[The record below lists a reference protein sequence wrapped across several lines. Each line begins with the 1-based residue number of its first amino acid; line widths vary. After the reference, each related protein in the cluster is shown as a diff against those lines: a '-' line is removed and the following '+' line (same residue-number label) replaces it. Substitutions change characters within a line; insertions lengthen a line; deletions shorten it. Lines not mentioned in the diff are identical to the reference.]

1 MKTIAWFARNGVA
14 ANLLMALIIVGG
26 LLTMR
31 TVKVEVFPEFDLGLI
46 TVTVPYLGAAP
57 EEVEEAVC
65 VRIEEAVQGLDGVKE
80 ITSVASEGFG
90 TVTIELTLSADS
102 RKVLED
108 IKSRVDAITTFP
120 EETEKPIVSELS
132 NRRQVVYVAVAGEAD
147 EKTLRHVAENVRDEL
162 QQIPVITLV
171 ELAAARPYEISIEVS
186 EQDLRR
192 YGLTFDSV
200 ANAVRRSSL
209 DLPGGS
215 VRTSA
220 GEILLRTKGQA
231 YQARDFEELVL
242 LTYPDG
248 TRLRL
253 GDVARVVDGFAE
265 TDQMARFDQ
274 KPAILVEIFR
284 SGEQSALAISDAVKT
299 YLEKARTRLPEGI
312 ELTMWQ
318 DSSDVLRSRLDLLVR
333 NGRNGFILVFLTLA
347 IFLRFRL
354 AIWVSLG
361 LLMAFLG
368 AIWLMPVLGVS
379 INLISLFAFILVLG
393 IVVDDAIVVGENV
406 FTEQH
411 RTGDG
416 PGGAVRGAGEV
427 ALPVV
432 FAVLTSVAAFLPML
446 NVPGAMGKVMRVVP
460 LIVIPCLLWSLVE
473 SLWILPSHLSHWRP
487 KAHIET
493 GGWHVWRRFQS
504 AFSRAL
510 DGFIQRIYRPVLAV
524 ALEWRYLT
532 AAIAIATLLFTTGLV
547 SMGALRFIFFPVV
560 ESDFV
565 SVAVTMPPGTPVAV
579 TAGAVEQL
587 EVAAEK
593 MRQELESRSGGGILV
608 RHMFSAVGEQPFLL
622 GQRRNAGIAAQRE
635 TFAHLG
641 EVTLELT
648 SAENRTVTGSE
659 MAALWGELT
668 GGIPDAVEVNFT
680 ATLFSPGED
689 INLQLTGPR
698 LDDLQQAADELKQVL
713 RGYAGVSEI
722 ADSYRTGKEELKLH
736 IKPSAEALGLTQA
749 DLARQVRQAFYGE
762 EAQRLVRGRDEIK
775 VMVRYPVEERR
786 SLGNLDNLRIR
797 TSDGAQVPF
806 YQVAEVVRGR
816 GFATIRR
823 VDRNRT
829 INVTAS
835 VDAALATPATIIE
848 SLKREVLPG
857 MATTYPGVRATFE
870 GQQAEQRET
879 IGGLL
884 RGFMMALILIF
895 ALLAIPLRSYLQ
907 PLIIMAAIPFG
918 LVGAIW
924 GHLLIGLDLTIL
936 SMFGLVALT
945 GVVINDSLV
954 MVDFINRHVRRSSD
968 LVKAVREAGAARF
981 RPILLT
987 SLTTFAG
994 LSPLMM
1000 ERSMQAR
1007 FLIPMAV
1014 SLAFGVLFATLI
1026 SLILVPAG
1034 YLIIEDL
1041 KALPGRLRGGEAG
1054 RKTGDQTGGQRLTG
1068 GVDVSQGPA

>member
-26 LLTMR
+26 LLSMR
-31 TVKVEVFPEFDLGLI
+31 SVKVEVFPEFDLGLI

-65 VRIEEAVQGLDGVKE
+65 VRIEEAVQGLDGIKE
-80 ITSVASEGFG
+80 ITSVASEGVG
-90 TVTIELTLSADS
+90 NVTIELTLGADA
-102 RKVLED
+102 REVLD
-108 IKSRVDAITTFP
+108 DVKARVDAINTFP
-120 EETEKPIVSELS
+120 EETEKPIISELS
-132 NRRQVVYVAVAGEAD
+132 NRRQVVYVAVAGDVE

-162 QQIPVITLV
+162 QQIPQITLV

-186 EQDLRR
+186 ERDLRR
-192 YGLTFDSV
+192 HGLTFDQV

-215 VRTSA
+215 VRTRA

-231 YQARDFEELVL
+231 YRGREFEDLVL
-242 LTYPDG
+242 LAGADG

-253 GDVARVVDGFAE
+253 GDVATVVDGFAE
-265 TDQMARFDQ
+265 TDQIARFDG
-274 KPAILVEIFR
+274 KPALLVEIFR
-284 SGEQSALAISDAVKT
+284 SGEQSALAISEAVT
-299 YLEKARTRLPEGI
+299 EYVERAQVLLPEGI

-318 DSSDVLRSRLDLLVR
+318 DSSEVLRSRLDLLIR
-333 NGRNGFILVFLTLA
+333 NGRNGFLLVFLTLA

-368 AIWLMPVLGVS
+368 AIWLMPFLGVS

-393 IVVDDAIVVGENV
+393 IVVDDAIVVGENI

-411 RTGDG
+411 RSGDG

-432 FAVLTSVAAFLPML
+432 FAVLTTAAAFLPML
-446 NVPGAMGKVMRVVP
+446 GVPGATGKVMRVVP

-473 SLWILPSHLSHWRP
+473 SLWILPSHLSHWR
-487 KAHIET
+487 KKEVVAT
-493 GGWHVWRRFQS
+493 DGWHLWRRFQG
-504 AFSRAL
+504 AFAASL

-532 AAIAIATLLFTTGLV
+532 AAVAIAILLFTAGLV
-547 SMGALRFIFFPVV
+547 GMGALRFVFFPVV

-565 SVAVTMPPGTPVAV
+565 SAALTMPPGTPAEV
-579 TAGAVEQL
+579 TAQAVVNL
-587 EVAAEK
+587 ERAAEE
-593 MRQELESRSGGGILV
+593 MRKEMERRSGKEGLV
-608 RHMFSAVGEQPFLL
+608 RHMFSAIGEQPFLL
-622 GQRRNAGIAAQRE
+622 GQQRNAGIAAQRE
-635 TFAHLG
+635 TFSHLG
-641 EVTLELT
+641 EVTLELSPAEERSVS
-648 SAENRTVTGSE
+648 SAE
-659 MAALWGELT
+659 MATLWNELT
-668 GGIPDAVEVNFT
+668 GGIPDAVALQFT
-680 ATLFSPGED
+680 ATLFAPGED
-689 INLQLTGPR
+689 INVQLTGPR
-698 LDDLQQAADELKQVL
+698 LDELQAAAVEMKQTL
-713 RGYAGVSEI
+713 RGYAGISEI
-722 ADSYRTGKEELKLH
+722 ADSYRTGKEELKLQ
-736 IKPSAEALGLTQA
+736 IKPEAEILGLTQA

-775 VMVRYPVEERR
+775 VMVRYPLEERR
-786 SLGNLDNLRIR
+786 SLANLDNLRIR
-797 TSDGAQVPF
+797 TAEGAQVPF
-806 YQVAEVVRGR
+806 AEVAEVTRGR

-829 INVTAS
+829 INVTAD
-835 VDAALATPATIIE
+835 VDASQATPADIVA
-848 SLKREVLPG
+848 SLKNDILPI
-857 MATTYPGVRATFE
+857 MAESYPGVQATFE

-879 IGGLL
+879 LGGLV
-884 RGFMMALILIF
+884 RGFQLALILIF
-895 ALLAIPLRSYLQ
+895 ALLAIPLRSYVQ
-907 PLIIMAAIPFG
+907 PLIIMSAIPFG

-924 GHLLIGLDLTIL
+924 GHLIIGLDLTIL

-954 MVDFINRHVRRSSD
+954 MVDFINRRYQVEPN
-968 LVKAVREAGAARF
+968 LMKAVREAGAARF

-994 LSPLMM
+994 LMPLMM

-1014 SLAFGVLFATLI
+1014 SLAFGVLFATFI
-1026 SLILVPAG
+1026 TLILVPCG

-1041 KALPGRLRGGEAG
+1041 KAIPGRLAG
-1054 RKTGDQTGGQRLTG
+1054 RNPDRGAAQQALDQ
-1068 GVDVSQGPA
+1068 

>member
-14 ANLLMALIIVGG
+14 ANLLMAVVMVGG
-26 LLTMR
+26 LMTIR
-31 TVKVEVFPEFDLGLI
+31 SVKVEVFPEFDLGLI

-65 VRIEEAVQGLDGVKE
+65 VRIEEAVQGLDGIKE
-80 ITSVASEGFG
+80 VRSVAAEGMG

-102 RKVLED
+102 RKVLDE
-108 IKSRVDAITTFP
+108 IKARVDAISTFP
-120 EETEKPIVSELS
+120 EETEKPIITELS
-132 NRRQVVYVAVAGEAD
+132 NRRQVVYVAVAGDAD
-147 EKTLRHVAENVRDEL
+147 EKTLRHIAENVRDEL
-162 QQIPVITLV
+162 QQMPQITLV
-171 ELAAARPYEISIEVS
+171 ELAAARPYEIAIEIA
-186 EQDLRR
+186 EKDLRR
-192 YGLTFDSV
+192 HGLTFDQV
-200 ANAVRRSSL
+200 AAAVRNSSL

-215 VRTSA
+215 LRTAA

-231 YQARDFEELVL
+231 YEGRDFEDLVL
-242 LTYPDG
+242 LTRPDG

-253 GDVARVVDGFAE
+253 GEVARVVDGFAE
-265 TDQMARFDQ
+265 TDQIARFDQ

-284 SGEQSALAISDAVKT
+284 SGDQSALAISDAVKT
-299 YLEKARTRLPEGI
+299 YLEQARTRLPPGI
-312 ELTMWQ
+312 ALTMWQ
-318 DSSDVLRSRLDLLVR
+318 DSSEVLRSRLDLLVR

-411 RTGDG
+411 RSGDG
-416 PGGAVRGAGEV
+416 PGGAVRGASEV
-427 ALPVV
+427 SLPVV
-432 FAVLTSVAAFLPML
+432 FAVLTSVVAFLPML
-446 NVPGAMGKVMRVVP
+446 GVPGATGKVMGVVP

-487 KAHIET
+487 KEDLASD
-493 GGWHVWRRFQS
+493 GWHLWRRFQS
-504 AFSRAL
+504 AFARGLDDFIRRA
-510 DGFIQRIYRPVLAV
+510 YRPVLRM

-532 AAIAIATLLFTTGLV
+532 AAVAMATLLITGGLV
-547 SMGALRFIFFPVV
+547 GMGALRFIFFPEV

-565 SVAVTMPPGTPVAV
+565 SAAVTMPPGTPAEV
-579 TAGAVEQL
+579 TARAVVQL
-587 EVAAEK
+587 EEAAEK
-593 MRQELESRSGGGILV
+593 MRLELESRSGQGGMV
-608 RHMFSAVGEQPFLL
+608 RHIFSAVGEQPFLL
-622 GQRRNAGIAAQRE
+622 GQRRNAGIVAQRE
-635 TFAHLG
+635 TFSHLG
-641 EVTLELT
+641 EVTLELAPAEERT
-648 SAENRTVTGSE
+648 VSSAE
-659 MAALWGELT
+659 MATLWHELV
-668 GGIPDAVEVNFT
+668 GGIPDAVELKFT
-680 ATLFSPGED
+680 ATLFAPGED
-689 INLQLTGPR
+689 INIQLTGAH
-698 LDDLQQAADELKQVL
+698 LQDLQEVAGALKQIL
-713 RGYAGVSEI
+713 GEYAGVSEI
-722 ADSYRTGKEELKLH
+722 ADSYRIGKEELKLH
-736 IKPSAEALGLTQA
+736 IKPAAELLGLTQA

-775 VMVRYPVEERR
+775 VMVRYPAAERR
-786 SLGNLDNLRIR
+786 SLGDLEDLRIR
-797 TSDGAQVPF
+797 TADGTAVPF
-806 YQVAEVVRGR
+806 LEVAEVVRGR

-823 VDRNRT
+823 VNRNRT
-829 INVTAS
+829 INVTAD
-835 VDAALATPATIIE
+835 VDSAQATPADIIA
-848 SLKREVLPG
+848 SLRNEVLPDL
-857 MATTYPGVRATFE
+857 AATYPGVHATFE

-879 IGGLL
+879 LGGLQ
-884 RGFMMALILIF
+884 RGFVMALILIF

-907 PLIIMAAIPFG
+907 PLIIMSAIPFG

-945 GVVINDSLV
+945 GVVVNDSLV
-954 MVDFINRHVRRSSD
+954 MVHFINRRVGAGDD
-968 LVKAVREAGAARF
+968 LQGAVRQAGVARF

-994 LSPLMM
+994 LSPLML

-1014 SLAFGVLFATLI
+1014 SLAFGVLFATFITL
-1026 SLILVPAG
+1026 LLVPAS
-1034 YLIIEDL
+1034 YLILEDL
-1041 KALPGRLRGGEAG
+1041 KSLPRRIFAG
-1054 RKTGDQTGGQRLTG
+1054 SRRQMTAR
-1068 GVDVSQGPA
+1068 P